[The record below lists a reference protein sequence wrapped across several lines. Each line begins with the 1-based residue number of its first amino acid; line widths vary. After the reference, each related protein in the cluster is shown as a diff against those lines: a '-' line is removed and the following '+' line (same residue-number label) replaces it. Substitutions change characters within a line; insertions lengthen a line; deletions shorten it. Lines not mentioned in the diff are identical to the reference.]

1 MSVEVSPTC
10 EGVPDTSGKT
20 LAKWRRARCVELALA
35 GHSYDEI
42 ALEVGYQNRGTAW
55 RAVQES
61 LNSRI
66 AEAVE
71 EYREL
76 ELARLDAL
84 QAAHWPQAVAGS
96 VRSADLVLRV
106 IDRRIKLLGLDQP
119 RMEDDRPRYLVVSA
133 ADDDEAGYIHQLQA
147 ITAMSKEPNAATR
160 KATEPD
166 PDEEQVVSA
175 LDLRARDAGDPRLTQ
190 AR

>member
-1 MSVEVSPTC
+1 MNAEVSPTC
-10 EGVPDTSGKT
+10 EGVPDTSGKA

-42 ALEVGYQNRGTAW
+42 ALEVGYQSRGTAW
-55 RAVQES
+55 RSVQDS

-66 AEAVE
+66 AEAVM

-76 ELARLDAL
+76 ELARLDVL

-106 IDRRIKLLGLDQP
+106 IDRRTKLLGLDQP
-119 RMEDDRPRYLVVSA
+119 RMEGDRPRYLVVSA
-133 ADDDEAGYIHQLQA
+133 RDDDEVGYIRQLQA
-147 ITAMSKEPNAATR
+147 ITVMSDEPNQATR
-160 KATEPD
+160 KATKPD
-166 PDEEQVVSA
+166 SDEETGGV
-175 LDLRARDAGDPRLTQ
+175 RPRSPHPG
-190 AR
+190 AC

>member
-1 MSVEVSPTC
+1 MSVEVFTTC
-10 EGVPDTSGKT
+10 EGVPDTSGKA
-20 LAKWRRARCVELALA
+20 LAKWRKARCVELALA
-35 GHSYDEI
+35 GHSYEEI

-106 IDRRIKLLGLDQP
+106 IDRRIKLLGLDQT
-119 RMEDDRPRYLVVSA
+119 RTEDDRPRYLVVSA
-133 ADDDEAGYIHQLQA
+133 ADEDEAGYIRQLQA
-147 ITAMSKEPNAATR
+147 ITATCVEPNQATR
-160 KATEPD
+160 KATEPY
-166 PDEEQVVSA
+166 PDQETGP
-175 LDLRARDAGDPRLTQ
+175 DRHIC
-190 AR
+190 

>member
-1 MSVEVSPTC
+1 MSVEALPTC

-42 ALEVGYQNRGTAW
+42 ALEVGYQSRGTAW
-55 RAVQES
+55 RAVQDS

-66 AEAVE
+66 AEAVT

-106 IDRRIKLLGLDQP
+106 IDRRMKLLGLDQR

-133 ADDDEAGYIHQLQA
+133 PEADEAGYIRQLQA
-147 ITAMSKEPNAATR
+147 ITAMSDEPNQATR
-160 KATEPD
+160 KATGPD
-166 PDEEQVVSA
+166 SDEETGPERPRVDRSSAQVGPA
-175 LDLRARDAGDPRLTQ
+175 
-190 AR
+190 